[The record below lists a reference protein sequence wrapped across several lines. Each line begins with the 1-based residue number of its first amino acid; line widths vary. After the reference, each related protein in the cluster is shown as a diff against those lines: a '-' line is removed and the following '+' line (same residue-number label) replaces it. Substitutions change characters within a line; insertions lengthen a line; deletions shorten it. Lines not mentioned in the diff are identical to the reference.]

1 MTWPMFSGKAFISDF
16 LSIKLST
23 VSKQSP
29 PIHFQMQQDINKSLA
44 FKISDVKKK
53 YKSKDLEKNGKII
66 SGNRIYK
73 VKVQHDHRL
82 AKTA

>member
-1 MTWPMFSGKAFISDF
+1 MTWPMFSGKPYISDF

-53 YKSKDLEKNGKII
+53 IQKQGPREKWKNYLWK
-66 SGNRIYK
+66 
-73 VKVQHDHRL
+73 
-82 AKTA
+82 

>member
-1 MTWPMFSGKAFISDF
+1 MTWPMFSGKTYISDF

-53 YKSKDLEKNGKII
+53 IQKQGPREKWKSYLWK
-66 SGNRIYK
+66 
-73 VKVQHDHRL
+73 
-82 AKTA
+82 